1 MKVELLQKSF
11 AVSYFDEEARFCW
24 DWGILSYERQK
35 TLRAGGL
42 EGRVRQELCKVLTG
56 E

>member
-1 MKVELLQKSF
+1 MGKLDFVGTGASLAMK
-11 AVSYFDEEARFCW
+11 
-24 DWGILSYERQK
+24 RQK